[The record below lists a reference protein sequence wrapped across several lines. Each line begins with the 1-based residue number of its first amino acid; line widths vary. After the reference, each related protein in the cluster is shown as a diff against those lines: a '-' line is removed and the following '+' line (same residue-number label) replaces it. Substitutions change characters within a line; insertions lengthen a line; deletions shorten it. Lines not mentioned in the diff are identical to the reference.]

1 MILELLAIK
10 EINKPVEPFE
20 PPPPKPTIQIQ
31 PKQKK
36 PKKIY
41 YTIKQ
46 GDTLTKVSKRFKRPL
61 RRVICANPKIT
72 NPDRIDVGERLKI
85 PHKKDKLKCAK
96 IKTLLPISRVK
107 PPTSTGGF
115 SVAPSGWYPVGQCTW
130 YVWTRRPVGMWGNA
144 STWYS
149 MAQAEGWAV
158 GSTPKVG
165 AIGQQGN
172 HVVLIEK
179 VKGSQVYLSER
190 NYDYNGSYR
199 ERWANAGDFVY
210 IY

>member
-10 EINKPVEPFE
+10 EINKPVEPPE
-20 PPPPKPTIQIQ
+20 PPPPEPIIQIQ
-31 PKQKK
+31 PKQTK

-41 YTIKQ
+41 YTVKK
-46 GDTLTKVSKRFKRPL
+46 GDTITKVSKRF
-61 RRVICANPKIT
+61 RVPVGRVLCVNRHID
-72 NPDRIDVGERLKI
+72 NPDLIHPSERLRI
-85 PHKKDKLKCAK
+85 PNKKDKLKCPK
-96 IKTLLPISRVK
+96 IKSRFIQQ
-107 PPTSTGGF
+107 TF
-115 SVAPSGWYPVGQCTW
+115 SNHSIAPSGWYPYGQCTN
-130 YVWTRRPVGMWGNA
+130 YVASRRPVGRWHNA

-172 HVVLIEK
+172 HVVYIEK
-179 VKGSQVYLSER
+179 VKGNQVYLSER

-199 ERWANAGDFVY
+199 ERWANASDFLY